1 MIFQFILKKEP
12 RRDSPCRGF
21 IVSGAG
27 TAFLHRHI
35 PEVRRFI
42 SRKQVKMKL
51 ASGSPSGLVGGSTG
65 IFGNAV
71 LAPPMAAPSA
81 TADRARRAKFPP
93 CGSIAWPPREGSAV
107 IVSRIRN
114 TCLHR
119 DRIRRS
125 GFRGAIRTKR
135 AFVELAPAAWRYS
148 PQSFSTESN
157 LSPATIRVD
166 A

>member
-1 MIFQFILKKEP
+1 MSAFGVKRTQHDFSVHPRKKSP
-12 RRDSPCRGF
+12 GGISPCRGF

-71 LAPPMAAPSA
+71 LAPP
-81 TADRARRAKFPP
+81 RRAF
-93 CGSIAWPPREGSAV
+93 GNG
-107 IVSRIRN
+107 
-114 TCLHR
+114 
-119 DRIRRS
+119 
-125 GFRGAIRTKR
+125 G
-135 AFVELAPAAWRYS
+135 
-148 PQSFSTESN
+148 
-157 LSPATIRVD
+157 
-166 A
+166 